1 MVSDPL
7 PTCYG
12 VALQRAMHTYL
23 NFACIFWNPSL
34 RSEIPRW
41 HAHHTRSRP
50 SNAVWGAGP
59 GNGSRKTMVTVLG
72 TRPSLFPLLNGF
84 RELKSQQS
92 WRNPDRLGHTRPGPV
107 FLGCLFGVWSGR
119 NVRGIAWRME
129 CVCFWLGTGN
139 CLLWGLRV
147 CVRCT
152 RLRFSTDT
160 LLLCVARCAGGTSE
174 LEAIAPKFY

>member
-23 NFACIFWNPSL
+23 NFACNFWNPSL

-59 GNGSRKTMVTVLG
+59 GNDSRKTGLTVLG

-84 RELKSQQS
+84 RELKSQRS
-92 WRNPDRLGHTRPGPV
+92 WRNPDRSSSHPPRPV
-107 FLGCLFGVWSGR
+107 LLGCSCGVWNGGI
-119 NVRGIAWRME
+119 VRGDCTE
-129 CVCFWLGTGN
+129 NSV
-139 CLLWGLRV
+139 RV
-147 CVRCT
+147 CLVGR
-152 RLRFSTDT
+152 R
-160 LLLCVARCAGGTSE
+160 
-174 LEAIAPKFY
+174 

>member
-1 MVSDPL
+1 MLRDWLSIDG
-7 PTCYG
+7 PTAVPKNRDFRG
-12 VALQRAMHTYL
+12 AFEERERERVWGL
-23 NFACIFWNPSL
+23 NFNYHPLTRCSKRL
-34 RSEIPRW
+34 VRSGKKPAKLAKPGPFRSHPPR
-41 HAHHTRSRP
+41 
-50 SNAVWGAGP
+50 
-59 GNGSRKTMVTVLG
+59 
-72 TRPSLFPLLNGF
+72 
-84 RELKSQQS
+84 
-92 WRNPDRLGHTRPGPV
+92 PV